1 MSHFKKRWGGKAIR
15 KSSCFVFSVSSSI
28 LLVVWL
34 AVTICCLCVINKK
47 RSRSQSRDMSNSDKT
62 GVSTITVHRKRLNND
77 VYLSSLERTHTDMD
91 LLDSGEPFAKK
102 LVART
107 NIHMSERDLE
117 NPASSVAGGGT
128 LIAETKK
135 VIEEVSEVISRV
147 DSDTQTANIKP
158 VNIQNSMGRPF
169 DLEFVFNSNHKTLQ
183 IPDSSAVLTL
193 SDIDSREEAT
203 CLAST
208 FRYIPELYSKLQLDD
223 DKCIASPAV
232 EYRMLGKSELKTLAK
247 VTMPFI
253 GDAKRLTVLKVTSDN
268 GSGGPVETKEI
279 KRFDDSCRGDDE
291 EYYEIIRPGSLAI
304 YVRSM
309 SWLVCLN
316 CSQMHDFQLEEIVY
330 GKLNESPENP
340 SQLRAFVGSYIVDE
354 IHLIPDYRKV
364 GYFSPFNPYSG

>member
-193 SDIDSREEAT
+193 SDIDTREEAT

-223 DKCIASPAV
+223 NRCIASPAV

-291 EYYEIIRPGSLAI
+291 EYYEIIRPGLLAI